1 MNNKTKSWFFERV
14 NKIDKHLAR
23 LTKKKRERMKINE
36 KGDITTKTAEIQ
48 KKVGGGKYYE
58 QSYDNKF
65 GNLEEMETFL
75 EINSPPRFHQE
86 EVNNFEHKHH

>member
-23 LTKKKRERMKINE
+23 LTKKKRERRKINE

-48 KKVGGGKYYE
+48 KKVGGG
-58 QSYDNKF
+58 NTMNNHMTI
-65 GNLEEMETFL
+65 NLAT
-75 EINSPPRFHQE
+75 
-86 EVNNFEHKHH
+86 

>member
-36 KGDITTKTAEIQ
+36 KGDKTTKTVEI
-48 KKVGGGKYYE
+48 KKRGVG
-58 QSYDNKF
+58 NTMNNHMTI
-65 GNLEEMETFL
+65 NLAT
-75 EINSPPRFHQE
+75 
-86 EVNNFEHKHH
+86 

>member
-36 KGDITTKTAEIQ
+36 KGDKTTKTVEIQ
-48 KKVGGGKYYE
+48 KKKGGG
-58 QSYDNKF
+58 
-65 GNLEEMETFL
+65 GIL
-75 EINSPPRFHQE
+75 
-86 EVNNFEHKHH
+86 

>member
-36 KGDITTKTAEIQ
+36 KGDKTTKTVEIQ
-48 KKVGGGKYYE
+48 KKKGAH
-58 QSYDNKF
+58 
-65 GNLEEMETFL
+65 NLIFLIIKSHHGME
-75 EINSPPRFHQE
+75 
-86 EVNNFEHKHH
+86 